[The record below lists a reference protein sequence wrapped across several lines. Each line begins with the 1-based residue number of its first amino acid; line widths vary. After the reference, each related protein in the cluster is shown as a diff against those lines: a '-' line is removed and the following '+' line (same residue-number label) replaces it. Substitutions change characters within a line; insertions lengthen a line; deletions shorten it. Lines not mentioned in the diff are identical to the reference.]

1 MAASHGVKFS
11 ASNSKCLLNSGI
23 RARSCGSAC
32 VQVGVSRHSAGYEI
46 VIASWFY

>member
-1 MAASHGVKFS
+1 MRQDAEYPPSFRIKVQ
-11 ASNSKCLLNSGI
+11 L
-23 RARSCGSAC
+23 CGSAC